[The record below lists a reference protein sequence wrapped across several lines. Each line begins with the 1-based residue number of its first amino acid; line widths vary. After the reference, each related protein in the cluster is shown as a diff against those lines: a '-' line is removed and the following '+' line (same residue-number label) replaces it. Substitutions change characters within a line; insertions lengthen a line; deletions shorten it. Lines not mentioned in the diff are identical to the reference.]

1 MSEQTDRRRAML
13 TKALEEH
20 SDVLVGY
27 ARKLLGDWD
36 LARDVVQDVMV
47 KLIQAESLPADGAL
61 KSWLFRVCRNRAID
75 IIRKERRMN
84 FLESP
89 GETTPDPAMSPAA
102 AVELGDTVSGVLA
115 MLDTLPTNQREVLR
129 LKFQAELSYREIAE
143 ITGHSVSNVGFLIHT
158 GIRKLRDKLRPTG
171 LLVQGG
177 VA

>member
-1 MSEQTDRRRAML
+1 MSEHTDRRRAML
-13 TKALEEH
+13 TKALEEY

-27 ARKLLGDWD
+27 ARRLLGDWD

-47 KLIQAESLPADGAL
+47 RLIQAEPLPADGAL

-89 GETTPDPAMSPAA
+89 GETMPDSAPSPAE
-102 AVELGDTVSGVLA
+102 AVEMDDTVLGVLEKLA
-115 MLDTLPTNQREVLR
+115 TLPANQREVLR
-129 LKFQAELSYREIAE
+129 LKFQAELSYREISD

-158 GIRKLRDKLRPTG
+158 GIRNLRDKLRPTG
-171 LLVQGG
+171 LLAQGG
-177 VA
+177 AR